1 MKLLVVCNPHAAHGR
16 ASRQVEALRSLLSD
30 QHAGSTFVETM
41 GPGHAR
47 RLVAEAD
54 LSQFEGVVAAG
65 GDGTVFEVLNGLY
78 AHSQDRRCPLGI
90 IPLGTGNAFAREF
103 GLQPT
108 DWAPAVG
115 RLSEGT
121 VRRVDVGRV
130 ECADGDF
137 HFLNIIGLGLAVD
150 AGRSAGRLKFAG
162 RSAYAFG
169 ALWQI
174 LKLQS
179 LPLVMEL
186 DGEFVR
192 QDNVFVEISNSRYT
206 GTSFL
211 IAPKARLDDGLL
223 DVTWLRRLP
232 RWRLLWLFRTIFSG
246 RHTAYPEVGS
256 RQAREI
262 VLHAPAGQ
270 LLMPDG
276 EFQGRT
282 PARIRCL
289 HQDLELFC

>member
-1 MKLLVVCNPHAAHGR
+1 VKLLVVCNPRAAHGR
-16 ASRQVEALRSLLSD
+16 AGRQLPALRTLLSA
-30 QHAGSTFVETM
+30 QNSGSTIVETA

-47 RLVAEAD
+47 RLVAEAE
-54 LSQFEGVVAAG
+54 LSAFDGVVAAG

-78 AHSQDRRCPLGI
+78 AHSPARRRPLGI
-90 IPLGTGNAFAREF
+90 IPLGTGNAFAREL
-103 GLQPT
+103 GLQPYA
-108 DWAPAVG
+108 WKSAVG
-115 RLSEGT
+115 KIAQGR
-121 VRRVDVGRV
+121 VRRVDVGRA
-130 ECADGDF
+130 ECADGVF
-137 HFLNIIGLGLAVD
+137 HFLNIIGLGLVVD
-150 AGRSAGRLKFAG
+150 AGRSAARLKFAG
-162 RSAYAFG
+162 RSAYALG
-169 ALWQI
+169 TLWQI
-174 LKLQS
+174 LKLRS

-186 DGEFVR
+186 DGDFVR

-211 IAPKARLDDGLL
+211 IAPKARLNDGLL

-262 VLHAPAGQ
+262 VLHAPAGK

-282 PARIRCL
+282 PARISCL
-289 HQDLELFC
+289 HRDLELFC

>member
-1 MKLLVVCNPHAAHGR
+1 MKLMVVCNPRAAHGR
-16 ASRQVEALRSLLSD
+16 AGRQFDALRSLLSD
-30 QHAGSTFVETM
+30 RHTGSTLVETKAS
-41 GPGHAR
+41 GHGR

-54 LSQFEGVVAAG
+54 LSQFDGVVAAG

-78 AHSQDRRCPLGI
+78 AHSPVRRRPLGI

-103 GLQPT
+103 GLQPYH
-108 DWAPAVG
+108 WKSAVG
-115 RLSEGT
+115 KFAKGN

-130 ECADGDF
+130 ECADGVF
-137 HFLNIIGLGLAVD
+137 HFLNIIGLGLVVD
-150 AGRSAGRLKFAG
+150 AGRSAGRFKFAG
-162 RSAYAFG
+162 RSAYALG

-174 LKLQS
+174 LKLRS
-179 LPLVMEL
+179 LPLEMEL
-186 DGEFVR
+186 DGDFVR

-211 IAPKARLDDGLL
+211 IAPLARLDDGLL
-223 DVTWLRRLP
+223 DVTWLCRLP

-289 HQDLELFC
+289 HRDLELFC